1 MSKYTTE
8 VRYICEHFSQLND
21 SVGYYKVDEVIEK
34 SREKI
39 FNFEYP
45 IFDEKY
51 RSVIETKILKHY
63 YTREIGFESVG
74 LWLLKLETKLN
85 EVMPFY
91 NQFYKSNLL
100 EFNPF
105 YDVDVKTTSK
115 RQTNGNTTTKSKD
128 STNVD
133 NDSTDRNLYSD
144 TPQGSLKNVENETYL
159 TNATKNI
166 SENKTNSVSNS
177 NTENN
182 INNLDDYI
190 ENVVGKRGGESYSK
204 MLLDFRKTF
213 INVDMMI
220 IEDLSDLFM
229 NLY

>member
-8 VRYICEHFSQLND
+8 LRYICEHFSQLND

-85 EVMPFY
+85 EIMPFY

-115 RQTNGNTTTKSKD
+115 REINGNTTTKSKD

>member
-8 VRYICEHFSQLND
+8 VRYICEHFSDLNE
-21 SVGYYKVDEVIEK
+21 SVGYYKVNEVIEK
-34 SREKI
+34 SRAKI

-45 IFDEKY
+45 IFDENY
-51 RSVIETKILKHY
+51 RKIIETKILKHY

-85 EVMPFY
+85 EVMPYFNKLY
-91 NQFYKSNLL
+91 NSELL

-115 RQTNGNTTTKSKD
+115 RTTNTNSITKAEDK
-128 STNVD
+128 TNVD
-133 NDSTDRNLYSD
+133 NDSIDRVLYSD

-159 TNATKNI
+159 TNATKTL
-166 SENKTNSVSNS
+166 SEATTNSVSNS
-177 NTENN
+177 NSENN

-190 ENVVGKRGGESYSK
+190 DNVIGKRGGESFSK
-204 MLLDFRKTF
+204 MLMEFRETF
-213 INVDMMI
+213 INIDLLVIDA
-220 IEDLSDLFM
+220 LSDLFM
-229 NLY
+229 NVY

>member
-45 IFDEKY
+45 IFDENY
-51 RSVIETKILKHY
+51 RKIIETKILKHY
-63 YTREIGFESVG
+63 YTREIGLESVG

-85 EVMPFY
+85 EIMPFY

-100 EFNPF
+100 DFNPF

-115 RQTNGNTTTKSKD
+115 RETNGNTTTNSKD
-128 STNVD
+128 ITNID

-204 MLLDFRKTF
+204 MLLDFRETF

>member
-8 VRYICEHFSQLND
+8 VRYICEHFSGLNE
-21 SVGYYKVDEVIEK
+21 SVGYYKVNEVIEK
-34 SREKI
+34 SRQKI

-51 RSVIETKILKHY
+51 KSVIETKILKHY

-85 EVMPFY
+85 EVMPYFNKLY
-91 NQFYKSNLL
+91 NSELL

-115 RQTNGNTTTKSKD
+115 RTTNTNSITKAEDK
-128 STNVD
+128 TNVD
-133 NDSTDRNLYSD
+133 NDSVDRILYSD

-159 TNATKNI
+159 TNATKTL
-166 SENKTNSVSNS
+166 SEATTNSTSNS
-177 NTENN
+177 NSENN
-182 INNLDDYI
+182 VNNLDDYI
-190 ENVVGKRGGESYSK
+190 DNVIGKRGGESFSK
-204 MLLDFRKTF
+204 MLMEFRETF
-213 INVDMMI
+213 INIDLLVIDA
-220 IEDLSDLFM
+220 LSDLFM
-229 NLY
+229 NVY

>member
-1 MSKYTTE
+1 
-8 VRYICEHFSQLND
+8 
-21 SVGYYKVDEVIEK
+21 
-34 SREKI
+34 
-39 FNFEYP
+39 
-45 IFDEKY
+45 
-51 RSVIETKILKHY
+51 
-63 YTREIGFESVG
+63 
-74 LWLLKLETKLN
+74 
-85 EVMPFY
+85 MPFY

-115 RQTNGNTTTKSKD
+115 RETNGNTTTKSKD

>member
-8 VRYICEHFSQLND
+8 LRYICEHFSQLND

-45 IFDEKY
+45 IFDENY
-51 RSVIETKILKHY
+51 RKIIETKILKHY
-63 YTREIGFESVG
+63 YTREIGLESVG

-85 EVMPFY
+85 EIMPFY

-115 RQTNGNTTTKSKD
+115 RETNGNTTTKSKD

-204 MLLDFRKTF
+204 MLLDFRETF

>member
-8 VRYICEHFSQLND
+8 VRYICEHFSDLNE
-21 SVGYYKVDEVIEK
+21 SVGYYKVNEVIEK
-34 SREKI
+34 SRQKI
-39 FNFEYP
+39 FNFDYP

-85 EVMPFY
+85 EIMPFY

-115 RQTNGNTTTKSKD
+115 REINGNTTTKSKD

>member
-8 VRYICEHFSQLND
+8 LRYICEHFSDLNE
-21 SVGYYKVDEVIEK
+21 SVGYYKVNEVIEK

-63 YTREIGFESVG
+63 YTREIGVESVG

-85 EVMPFY
+85 EVMPYFNKLY
-91 NQFYKSNLL
+91 NSELL

-115 RQTNGNTTTKSKD
+115 RTTNTNSITKAEDK
-128 STNVD
+128 TNVD
-133 NDSTDRNLYSD
+133 NDSVDRVLYSD

-159 TNATKNI
+159 TNATKTL
-166 SENKTNSVSNS
+166 SEATTNSTSNS
-177 NTENN
+177 NSENN

-190 ENVVGKRGGESYSK
+190 DNVIGKRGGESFSK
-204 MLLDFRKTF
+204 MLMEFRETF
-213 INVDMMI
+213 INIDLLVIDA
-220 IEDLSDLFM
+220 LSDLFM
-229 NLY
+229 NIW